1 MAGVKTY
8 KPGDWNFQSRE
19 SIPDAEIAYKC
30 FGDPKSPAI
39 IYPSSYSGCLSPSI
53 SRILA
58 NRCFKAIADNKWLIG
73 ED

>member
-30 FGDPKSPAI
+30 FGEPKSPAI
-39 IYPSSYSGCLSPSI
+39 IYPS
-53 SRILA
+53 
-58 NRCFKAIADNKWLIG
+58 
-73 ED
+73 